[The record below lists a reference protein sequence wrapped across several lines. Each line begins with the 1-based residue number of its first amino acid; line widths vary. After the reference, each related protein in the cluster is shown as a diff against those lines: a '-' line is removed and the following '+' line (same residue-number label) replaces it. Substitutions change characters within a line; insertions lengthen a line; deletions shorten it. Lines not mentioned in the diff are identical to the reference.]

1 MELTGFVRHSTES
14 GTATMIRFQKQRRQE
29 TVAVNVAS
37 ANHPRQALSHLVFHR
52 LSGAVYG
59 SCWTEVLY
67 TGRQLD
73 IRFRLTQMQTAGNYT
88 SGLHYADG
96 VCGERVVAIVNDAVR

>member
-1 MELTGFVRHSTES
+1 
-14 GTATMIRFQKQRRQE
+14 MIRFQKQRRQE